1 MMRQDLLK
9 HFLSGAMLTGIALFS
24 TKCLAQQSLSLDAVL
39 QSVDKSYPQIIAA
52 RFRIGKAQ
60 GDYLTSLGQFDP
72 SLHADLRSQPV
83 GGYINHSMDNEIVIP
98 TLMNGIKFFG
108 GYRIGRGDWP
118 SYYQNFLTNS
128 GGEYRAGLSLPLLRN
143 RQIDGERTEILT
155 QAETIKLHYQ
165 DAEATRI
172 QVYHESIRAYWE
184 WVRAGFQL
192 KTLKKLQKL
201 AETRQEAIVKQA
213 RAGDMPTLAISEN
226 QQIILKRQQLIN
238 EAQMRLKQ
246 AAVGLSLYYRNH
258 AGKPLLV
265 HIKELPHS
273 LVRKKSDKPEVKTKN
288 TAQIKSH
295 PALKKLSVYTNI
307 LQLKKN
313 LAANELL
320 PNLDARTYAFKQ
332 FGSGGDSLLLQQA
345 LMAGLV
351 FKFPIL
357 QREAKGKLI
366 STQSELQSVTT
377 ERRFLFE
384 KLKNEFKNLLIAAEI
399 FQKQT
404 QLLLEELR
412 LAQKVERGENKKF
425 YAGDSTLFLVNQREQ
440 TTTQVE
446 LNLIDTRVNLG
457 ISEDLI
463 HYFILK
469 PFCGQ
474 SLQQQATTALIVQNK
489 KG

>member
-1 MMRQDLLK
+1 MKRLGWLQSLL
-9 HFLSGAMLTGIALFS
+9 SAAMFAGIALFS
-24 TKCLAQQSLSLDAVL
+24 TECPARHSLSLEEVL
-39 QSVDKSYPQIIAA
+39 QSIDKSYPQVVAA

-60 GDYLTSLGQFDP
+60 GDYLSSLGQFDP
-72 SLHADLRSQPV
+72 RLHSDVRSQPV
-83 GGYINHSMDNEIVIP
+83 GGYINHSMDNQIVIP
-98 TLMNGIKFFG
+98 TLMNGIQFFG

-128 GGEYRAGLSLPLLRN
+128 GGEYHAGLSLPLLRN
-143 RQIDGERTEILT
+143 RQIDRERTAILT
-155 QAETIKLHYQ
+155 QAETIKLNYQ
-165 DAEATRI
+165 DAEAIRI

-192 KTLKKLQKL
+192 KTLEKLQKL

-213 RAGDMPTLAISEN
+213 QAGDMATLSISEN
-226 QQIILKRQQLIN
+226 QQIILQRQQLIN
-238 EAQMRLKQ
+238 QAEMKLQQ
-246 AAVGLSLYYRNH
+246 AAVDLSLYYRNH
-258 AGKPLLV
+258 KGKPK
-265 HIKELPHS
+265 IADKSELPRT
-273 LVRKKSDKPEVKTKN
+273 LTRTKADMTKMKTN
-288 TAQIKSH
+288 HIAAIKTH
-295 PALKKLSVYTNI
+295 PALKKLSVYSNI

-320 PNLDARTYAFKQ
+320 PNLDARTYAFKE
-332 FGSGGDSLLLQQA
+332 FGRGGDPLLLQQA

-404 QLLLEELR
+404 QLLLEEIE
-412 LAQKVERGENKKF
+412 LAQEVERGENKKF

-440 TTTQVE
+440 TTAQVE
-446 LNLIDTRVNLG
+446 LNLIDARVNHG
-457 ISEDLI
+457 ISEDLLQ
-463 HYFILK
+463 YFILK

-474 SLQQQATTALIVQNK
+474 SFAHKTTAVQMMQNI